1 VATAAQ
7 QFETFLSRYS
17 PEVQASAKKAL
28 AKLRKL
34 IPGAVELV
42 YDNYNA
48 LVVGFGPSERASEAP
63 ISIALYPRWVN
74 LFFLRGKNL
83 SDPHKLLKGSGNI
96 VRHIVLDDAAL
107 LDDSRVRALI
117 AQAVA
122 GIEMPSKR
130 RMVIRAIS
138 AKRRARQPL

>member
-7 QFETFLSRYS
+7 QFETFLRKYS
-17 PEVQASAKKAL
+17 PEVQATAKKAL
-28 AKLRKL
+28 ARLRKL

-63 ISIALYPRWVN
+63 LSIALYPRWVN
-74 LFFLRGKNL
+74 LFFLRGKTL
-83 SDPHKLLKGSGNI
+83 SDPDKLLKGSGNI
-96 VRHIVLDDAAL
+96 VRHIVLDDLAL

-138 AKRRARQPL
+138 AKQRPRQPL